1 MDDATLTIASA
12 DAVDTTLEPA
22 GAANPAGE
30 SPDATPTMT
39 AEPRPESARSE
50 AEADQAA
57 PPVHRIIEALLF
69 ASDSPLTLARLAEL
83 AGCTQAEARD
93 AIETLND
100 QYATG
105 GLAFSIQPIARGF
118 QMMTRPKFAPWVAR
132 LHRHRSETRL
142 SEAALE
148 TLAIIAYK
156 QPIIRADIES
166 IRGVA
171 CGEVLGRLREM
182 GLIRVVGRAEV
193 VGRPMLYGTTK
204 KFLQVF
210 GLRDLKDLPRVE
222 SLKVGPV
229 SRPRHEVEPA
239 GPPPGTEARAASA

>member
-1 MDDATLTIASA
+1 MDDATLT
-12 DAVDTTLEPA
+12 VDP
-22 GAANPAGE
+22 GAAPAIRVTQPTE
-30 SPDATPTMT
+30 PQPSETPPAPQTDAP
-39 AEPRPESARSE
+39 EPPARSE

-57 PPVHRIIEALLF
+57 PPVHAIVEALLF
-69 ASDSPLTLARLAEL
+69 ASDAPLTLARLAEL
-83 AGCTQAEARD
+83 VGCTQAEARE

-100 QYATG
+100 RYATG
-105 GLAFSIQPIARGF
+105 GMSFSIQPVARGF

-182 GLIRVVGRAEV
+182 GLVRVVGRAEV

-229 SRPRHEVEPA
+229 TRPRREVEPT
-239 GPPPGTEARAASA
+239 GPPPEAEPRAASA